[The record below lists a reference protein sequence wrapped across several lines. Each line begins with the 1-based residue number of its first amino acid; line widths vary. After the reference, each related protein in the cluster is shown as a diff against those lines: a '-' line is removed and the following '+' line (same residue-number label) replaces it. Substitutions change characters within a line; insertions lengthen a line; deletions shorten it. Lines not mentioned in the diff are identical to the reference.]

1 MCSPCRCLPEPS
13 CERLDHG
20 LCRPLSL
27 CHPFPSS
34 SSRERLLLSDLGS
47 LFPLWLPPDLG
58 ACLPAPSLSYAVLIA
73 AWFCRLIVLDDWEPC
88 GFPNSSRSLL
98 SEATDCISVAPTF
111 SPQEAADARTSV
123 SIRFPQHN
131 ELSQENKT
139 SAIRFTALGPC
150 GSRLPT
156 RVSEGVIVGKTEHG
170 SFQEPR
176 DRCLHPAPPSV
187 ILLLATVCLC
197 GSALT
202 LPPSAKCHFSRLRL
216 IPKSGIS

>member
-131 ELSQENKT
+131 ELSQGKQNICN
-139 SAIRFTALGPC
+139 SSFTALGPC

-176 DRCLHPAPPSV
+176 DAVSILPPHLSSCF
-187 ILLLATVCLC
+187 LLLSV
-197 GSALT
+197 SVD
-202 LPPSAKCHFSRLRL
+202 LR
-216 IPKSGIS
+216 